1 MKALTNI
8 NARSL
13 ADAVAAAS
21 AAAARGQAFAFSG
34 GGTDLIQQIKDG
46 TNQAD
51 VLINLRTVR
60 EARAVVVSPTETL
73 IGGLITLSELAEHA
87 ALTGPWAVL
96 REAAASVGT
105 PQIRNAATL
114 AGNITQRPWCWY
126 YRNGFPCFKAGGSHC
141 FSEHGEHQQHAIFG
155 GGPSFSVHPSDL
167 APALVALGATF
178 EVLGPDG
185 PRHLT
190 AAELFVLPSQNPARE
205 NTLGATDLLTGVR
218 IPTPAAGY
226 GQHLSENHRPGRLDP
241 CRSQRGG
248 GAAGRGRA
256 HTDSQRGVGRRGAD
270 AVAPARGRTVAAR
283 AIPVCS
289 RGRPGGRPRHC
300 PRATVGQEWPQG
312 ADDQRGCRA
321 CVAASGPGVSCTPR
335 PRYHGGREHA
345 DVGSCAPTGDGCGGP
360 HRLSRVCASQVMVKT
375 LTRYSSLPL
384 DGGGQGGGDA
394 GQGVYGVH
402 FPPSSPFPATAS
414 AEGRQFNVPPSPARG
429 EGTEDTII
437 ENT

>member
-96 REAAASVGT
+96 REATASVGT
-105 PQIRNAATL
+105 PQIRNTATL

-126 YRNGFPCFKAGGSHC
+126 YRTGFPCFKAGGSHC

-218 IPTPAAGY
+218 IPTPAVDTVSTYLKITDRAAWTHAEVSVAAVLQVEGTRI
-226 GQHLSENHRPGRLDP
+226 QTASVVL
-241 CRSQRGG
+241 GG
-248 GAAGRGRA
+248 
-256 HTDSQRGVGRRGAD
+256 
-270 AVAPARGRTVAAR
+270 VAPMPWRLPEVEQWLRGQALSATVA
-283 AIPVCS
+283 
-289 RGRPGGRPRHC
+289 
-300 PRATVGQEWPQG
+300 GQAG
-312 ADDQRGCRA
+312 A
-321 CVAASGPGVSCTPR
+321 
-335 PRYHGGREHA
+335 
-345 DVGSCAPTGDGCGGP
+345 
-360 HRLSRVCASQVMVKT
+360 L
-375 LTRYSSLPL
+375 
-384 DGGGQGGGDA
+384 
-394 GQGVYGVH
+394 
-402 FPPSSPFPATAS
+402 ATAQAQPLAKNGHKVPMTS
-414 AEGRQFNVPPSPARG
+414 AAVERALLRLVR
-429 EGTEDTII
+429 
-437 ENT
+437 

>member
-13 ADAVAAAS
+13 ADAVAAAG
-21 AAAARGQAFAFSG
+21 AAVARGQAFAFAG

-46 TNQAD
+46 INQAD
-51 VLINLRTVR
+51 VVINLRTVR

-178 EVLGPDG
+178 EILGPDG

-205 NTLGATDLLTGVR
+205 NTLGATDLLTSVR
-218 IPTPAAGY
+218 IPTPAVETISTYLKITDRAAWTHAEVSVAVVLQVEGTRI
-226 GQHLSENHRPGRLDP
+226 QTASVVL
-241 CRSQRGG
+241 GG
-248 GAAGRGRA
+248 
-256 HTDSQRGVGRRGAD
+256 
-270 AVAPARGRTVAAR
+270 VAPMPWRLPEVEQWLRGQA
-283 AIPVCS
+283 
-289 RGRPGGRPRHC
+289 
-300 PRATVGQEWPQG
+300 
-312 ADDQRGCRA
+312 
-321 CVAASGPGVSCTPR
+321 
-335 PRYHGGREHA
+335 
-345 DVGSCAPTGDGCGGP
+345 
-360 HRLSRVCASQVMVKT
+360 LSAHV
-375 LTRYSSLPL
+375 
-384 DGGGQGGGDA
+384 A
-394 GQGVYGVH
+394 GQAGALAIVH
-402 FPPSSPFPATAS
+402 AQPLAKNGHKVPMTS
-414 AEGRQFNVPPSPARG
+414 AAVERALLRLVR
-429 EGTEDTII
+429 
-437 ENT
+437 

>member
-178 EVLGPDG
+178 EVLGSDG

-205 NTLGATDLLTGVR
+205 NTLGVTDLLTGVR
-218 IPTPAAGY
+218 MPTPTAGVVSTY
-226 GQHLSENHRPGRLDP
+226 LKITDREAWTHAEVSVAVVLHVDGDCIRTASVVLGGVAPIPWRLTEVEHFLSGTFL
-241 CRSQRGG
+241 S
-248 GAAGRGRA
+248 A
-256 HTDSQRGVGRRGAD
+256 
-270 AVAPARGRTVAAR
+270 AVAGQAGALAIANAQPLAKNGHKVLMTSAAVERALMRLAPA
-283 AIPVCS
+283 
-289 RGRPGGRPRHC
+289 
-300 PRATVGQEWPQG
+300 
-312 ADDQRGCRA
+312 
-321 CVAASGPGVSCTPR
+321 
-335 PRYHGGREHA
+335 
-345 DVGSCAPTGDGCGGP
+345 
-360 HRLSRVCASQVMVKT
+360 
-375 LTRYSSLPL
+375 
-384 DGGGQGGGDA
+384 
-394 GQGVYGVH
+394 
-402 FPPSSPFPATAS
+402 
-414 AEGRQFNVPPSPARG
+414 
-429 EGTEDTII
+429 
-437 ENT
+437 

>member
-13 ADAVAAAS
+13 ADAVAAAG

-167 APALVALGATF
+167 APALVALGAIF
-178 EVLGPDG
+178 ETLGPDG

-190 AAELFVLPSQNPARE
+190 AADFFVLPSQNPARE
-205 NTLGATDLLTGVR
+205 NALVATELLTGVR
-218 IPTPAAGY
+218 LPTPAADVVSTYLKITDREAWTHAEVSVAVVLHVDGERIRTA
-226 GQHLSENHRPGRLDP
+226 GVVLGGVAPIPWRLTEVEHFLSGTSL
-241 CRSQRGG
+241 S
-248 GAAGRGRA
+248 A
-256 HTDSQRGVGRRGAD
+256 
-270 AVAPARGRTVAAR
+270 AVAGQAGALAIAQARPLAKNGHKLPMTSVAVERALMRLAPA
-283 AIPVCS
+283 
-289 RGRPGGRPRHC
+289 
-300 PRATVGQEWPQG
+300 
-312 ADDQRGCRA
+312 
-321 CVAASGPGVSCTPR
+321 
-335 PRYHGGREHA
+335 
-345 DVGSCAPTGDGCGGP
+345 
-360 HRLSRVCASQVMVKT
+360 
-375 LTRYSSLPL
+375 
-384 DGGGQGGGDA
+384 
-394 GQGVYGVH
+394 
-402 FPPSSPFPATAS
+402 
-414 AEGRQFNVPPSPARG
+414 
-429 EGTEDTII
+429 
-437 ENT
+437 

>member
-73 IGGLITLSELAEHA
+73 IGGLITLSELAEHV

-205 NTLGATDLLTGVR
+205 NTLGVTDLLTGVR
-218 IPTPAAGY
+218 MPTPTAGATTRFR
-226 GQHLSENHRPGRLDP
+226 GP
-241 CRSQRGG
+241 CRP
-248 GAAGRGRA
+248 
-256 HTDSQRGVGRRGAD
+256 
-270 AVAPARGRTVAAR
+270 PA
-283 AIPVCS
+283 
-289 RGRPGGRPRHC
+289 
-300 PRATVGQEWPQG
+300 
-312 ADDQRGCRA
+312 
-321 CVAASGPGVSCTPR
+321 
-335 PRYHGGREHA
+335 
-345 DVGSCAPTGDGCGGP
+345 
-360 HRLSRVCASQVMVKT
+360 
-375 LTRYSSLPL
+375 
-384 DGGGQGGGDA
+384 
-394 GQGVYGVH
+394 
-402 FPPSSPFPATAS
+402 
-414 AEGRQFNVPPSPARG
+414 
-429 EGTEDTII
+429 
-437 ENT
+437 

>member
-21 AAAARGQAFAFSG
+21 AAAARGQVFAFSG

-105 PQIRNAATL
+105 PQIRHAATL

-178 EVLGPDG
+178 EILRPDG

-218 IPTPAAGY
+218 IPTPVVETVSTYLKITDRAAWTHAEVSVAVVLQVEGARI
-226 GQHLSENHRPGRLDP
+226 QTASVVL
-241 CRSQRGG
+241 GG
-248 GAAGRGRA
+248 
-256 HTDSQRGVGRRGAD
+256 
-270 AVAPARGRTVAAR
+270 VAPMPWRLPEVEQWLRGQALSA
-283 AIPVCS
+283 PV
-289 RGRPGGRPRHC
+289 
-300 PRATVGQEWPQG
+300 
-312 ADDQRGCRA
+312 
-321 CVAASGPGVSCTPR
+321 
-335 PRYHGGREHA
+335 
-345 DVGSCAPTGDGCGGP
+345 
-360 HRLSRVCASQVMVKT
+360 
-375 LTRYSSLPL
+375 
-384 DGGGQGGGDA
+384 A
-394 GQGVYGVH
+394 GQAGALAIAQAQPLAKNGHKV
-402 FPPSSPFPATAS
+402 PMTS
-414 AEGRQFNVPPSPARG
+414 AAVERALLRLVR
-429 EGTEDTII
+429 
-437 ENT
+437 